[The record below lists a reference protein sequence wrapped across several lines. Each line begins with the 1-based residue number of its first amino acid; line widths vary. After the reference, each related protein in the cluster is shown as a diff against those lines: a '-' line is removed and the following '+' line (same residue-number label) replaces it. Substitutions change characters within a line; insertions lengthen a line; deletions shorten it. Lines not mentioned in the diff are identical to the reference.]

1 MGRPRATAIA
11 SGLKRYFTGKPCK
24 HGHVSERFTSTGAC
38 IECDSQWQKANRK
51 PGTGSERFRLW
62 REKNKDRK
70 REQDRNWRRD
80 NKERVREIQAKSHK
94 KWRANNLQK
103 ERARISHNRAAR
115 KLVEGTYSADD
126 LQRIK
131 LAQKNKCAICRV
143 PLHQVIPH
151 IDHIIPIASG
161 GSNYPSNIQFLCAAC
176 NLSKGCKDPIEFAQ
190 SKGLLL

>member
-1 MGRPRATAIA
+1 MGGVRAAAI
-11 SGLKRYFTGKPCK
+11 SGGLKRYFTGKPCK
-24 HGHVSERFTSTGAC
+24 HGHVSERYASTGGC
-38 IECDSQWQKANRK
+38 VECSRKHDSDGA
-51 PGTGSERFRLW
+51 GAERARLW
-62 REKNKDRK
+62 RQKNPDRRREYK
-70 REQDRNWRRD
+70 REWSEN
-80 NKERVREIQAKSHK
+80 NKERVREIQAKAHK
-94 KWRANNLQK
+94 KWRASNLQQ
-103 ERARISHNRAAR
+103 ERARVSHNRAKR
-115 KLVEGTYSADD
+115 KSVEGSYTNED

-143 PLHQVIPH
+143 SLCRVIPH